1 MLLARHIEVQNSVR
15 ADIFSD
21 PDNME
26 VPMVRGTVREALR
39 LYPVATFIGRILP
52 IDAVIGNYEIPKHV
66 RHNTIL
72 VSMEYVNC
80 NYVYF

>member
-1 MLLARHIEVQNSVR
+1 MLLARHVEAQESVR

-21 PDNME
+21 PDNTE
-26 VPMVRGTVREALR
+26 VSMVRGTVREALR

-66 RHNTIL
+66 RINSL
-72 VSMEYVNC
+72 ELA
-80 NYVYF
+80 